1 MSPNT
6 PERPDPGPLQ
16 PSRSLGGSGAPTP
29 ASVASPDVFAN
40 VQGHVDSVPDSHAHG
55 RSPEFAN
62 VQHHADTVAGGG
74 GGSGGGQTYT
84 VQPGD
89 TLSAIAHRIYG
100 RASRWHAIFEAN
112 RDQLDDPDL
121 IRPGQV
127 LALPASDDAAPG
139 R

>member
-1 MSPNT
+1 MSPK
-6 PERPDPGPLQ
+6 PPDRPDPGLLQ
-16 PSRSLGGSGAPTP
+16 PSRSLGGSATATP
-29 ASVASPDVFAN
+29 APVASPDVFAN
-40 VQGHVDSVPDSHAHG
+40 VQGHVDTVPASHANV

-62 VQHHADTVAGGG
+62 VQHHTDTVAGGA

-89 TLSAIAHRIYG
+89 TLSAIAHRFYG
-100 RASRWHAIFEAN
+100 RASHWHAIFEAN